1 MIDKNST
8 CMMFAQ
14 VQTEQKEASEEEQ
27 LLG

>member
-14 VQTEQKEASEEEQ
+14 VQMEQKEASEEEQ